1 MNKPVDD
8 LDNLDLPD
16 MPDEP
21 IPAPELNMVI
31 PAKDLH
37 LGAATVK
44 PLGRGRTKHHIPK
57 PPGVFVLDA
66 LIVIMTLL
74 MLDIL
79 VLSWMFVFS

>member
-44 PLGRGRTKHHIPK
+44 PLRRSRAKYHISK
-57 PPGVFVLDA
+57 PPGIFVLDA

-74 MLDIL
+74 ILDIL